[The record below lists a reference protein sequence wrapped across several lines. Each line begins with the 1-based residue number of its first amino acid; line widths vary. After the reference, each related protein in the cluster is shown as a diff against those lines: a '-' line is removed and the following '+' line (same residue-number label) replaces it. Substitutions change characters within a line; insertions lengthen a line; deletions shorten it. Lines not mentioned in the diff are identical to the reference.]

1 MKTADVLT
9 LVKET
14 QTQDRYGVWRAA
26 ETERDIFCTV
36 GSVTRS
42 EFFEAGR
49 NGLNPEYVFTVFFA
63 DYEDETVCE
72 FHRKRY
78 AIYRTYH
85 DGDQMELYA
94 ERKGGTN

>member
-1 MKTADVLT
+1 
-9 LVKET
+9 
-14 QTQDRYGVWRAA
+14 
-26 ETERDIFCTV
+26 
-36 GSVTRS
+36 
-42 EFFEAGR
+42 
-49 NGLNPEYVFTVFFA
+49 LNPEYVFTVFFA

-72 FHRKRY
+72 FHGKRY